1 LKTRQEVEE
10 LKRQWRNDPCWDL
23 WEQEGFEEYKN
34 ELRSYAE
41 QKEAEWEAEEQM
53 RKEARASKLGIPGNF
68 ALLWYIESLER
79 RLTDI
84 ESRIEYVDDRVN
96 SVTMRVKA

>member
-68 ALLWYIESLER
+68 
-79 RLTDI
+79 